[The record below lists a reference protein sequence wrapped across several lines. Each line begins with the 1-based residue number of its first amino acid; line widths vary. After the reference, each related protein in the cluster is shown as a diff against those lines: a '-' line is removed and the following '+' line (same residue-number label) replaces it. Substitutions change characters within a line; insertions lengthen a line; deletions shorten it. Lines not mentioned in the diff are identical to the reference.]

1 MENLLLT
8 NITDIPS
15 PFGIFKL
22 TTYHDFEGL
31 LNSYMVL
38 CFKGKKEY
46 TFGRNSMADI
56 GVDDY
61 HISKLN
67 TEMRYS
73 NGNESLI
80 QIDSSFETKLLSTV
94 PCFKYVS
101 LFASTKQISQ
111 KS

>member
-22 TTYHDFEGL
+22 TTYHEFEGL

-46 TFGRNSMADI
+46 TFGRNNMADI
-56 GVDDY
+56 GIEDY
-61 HISKLN
+61 HMSKLN

-73 NGNESLI
+73 NGKGSLI
-80 QIDSSFETKLLSTV
+80 QIDSSFATRRLFMALY
-94 PCFKYVS
+94 FKYVN
-101 LFASTKQISQ
+101 LFALTRQTLQ

>member
-56 GVDDY
+56 GIEDY

-67 TEMRYS
+67 TEMLYS
-73 NGNESLI
+73 NGSKSLI
-80 QIDSSFETKLLSTV
+80 QTDSSSAIRLPSTV
-94 PCFKYVS
+94 LCFKYAS
-101 LFASTKQISQ
+101 LFASTKQTSQ
-111 KS
+111 RS